1 MAKKRMQRR
10 FMAGIAVR
18 VRRMGLCCGIIKE
31 ERQALM
37 ENSQMIIIIVM
48 LLLQIILIGAVIF
61 MYFSFRKELDDTKEA
76 SGEAVRDAMTSYND
90 MIWRSLRETSDRQAE
105 RLGEADRHQGERL
118 SELDKKINLLSIT
131 TEQRLD
137 AMRDAA
143 VRQNE
148 SIEAQ
153 IEEFRKQNDEQLEKM
168 RETVDEKLQST
179 LERRISQ
186 SFRLVSDNLE
196 QVSKG
201 LGEMQTLAR
210 GVGDLKKVL
219 TNVKTRGNLGEIQ
232 LGAILDE
239 ILAPGQYERNVNT
252 KGFGRE
258 TVEFAVKLPG
268 ENGRRVWL
276 PIDSKFPGD
285 SYIRLVDAYDK
296 GDAQAID
303 AARKN
308 LVTVVRQE
316 AKDIREKY
324 IAPPETTDF
333 GIMFLPSEGLYAEVV
348 RLGMVEVLQHEY
360 RVTIAG
366 PTTMAAL
373 LNSLQMGFRTLA
385 IEKRTSEVWETL
397 SAVKTEFTKFEDVLK
412 KAQENLT
419 KANSNLDELIG
430 ARTRVMQRK
439 LRDVT
444 EMDSAEA
451 IKLLGTEDDTE

>member
-1 MAKKRMQRR
+1 MD
-10 FMAGIAVR
+10 
-18 VRRMGLCCGIIKE
+18 
-31 ERQALM
+31 
-37 ENSQMIIIIVM
+37 NSQTIIIIVM
-48 LLLQIILIGAVIF
+48 LLLQILLIGAVIF
-61 MYFSFRKELDDTKEA
+61 MYLSFRKEIDGQKAETEK
-76 SGEAVRDAMTSYND
+76 AVRDSMSIYND
-90 MIWRSLRETSDRQAE
+90 VIWRSLQESSDRQAE
-105 RLGEADRHQGERL
+105 RIDEADKRQVERL
-118 SELDKKINLLSIT
+118 GELDKKINLMSLT
-131 TEQRLD
+131 TEQRLE
-137 AMRDAA
+137 AMRESAT
-143 VRQNE
+143 RQSE
-148 SIEAQ
+148 SIDTQ
-153 IEEFRKQNDEQLEKM
+153 LEEFRKQNEAQLEKM

-186 SFRLVSDNLE
+186 SFKIVSDNLE

-210 GVGDLKKVL
+210 GVGDLKRVL

-239 ILAPGQYERNVNT
+239 ILAPSQYERNVNT
-252 KGFGRE
+252 KGTGRE
-258 TVEFAVKLPG
+258 TVEFAVRLPG

-276 PIDSKFPGD
+276 PIDSKFPAD
-285 SYIRLVDAYDK
+285 SYVKLVDAYDS
-296 GDAQAID
+296 GDPQAVD

-308 LVTVVRQE
+308 LIAVVRQE

-324 IAPPETTDF
+324 VAPPETTDF

-348 RLGMVEVLQHEY
+348 RLGMVEALQHEF
-360 RVTIAG
+360 RVTVAG

-385 IEKRTSEVWETL
+385 IEKRTSEVWATL

-444 EMDSAEA
+444 EIDTAEA
-451 IKLLGTEDDTE
+451 LKLLGTEEDTEE